1 VIHLGYSGR
10 NTAPQYEIADFLTP
24 AICRQLGVHCA
35 LIPDHLALRNLG
47 PLSDPPEQ
55 PSMVA
60 AAMPMMALRML
71 SAVKIIP
78 VSCYLFLANVF
89 ENQCEVVILRNHHLP
104 SMLHC

>member
-1 VIHLGYSGR
+1 VP
-10 NTAPQYEIADFLTP
+10 T
-24 AICRQLGVHCA
+24 
-35 LIPDHLALRNLG
+35 LRNLG
-47 PLSDPPEQ
+47 PLSDPPVQ

-71 SAVKIIP
+71 SAVKFIP
-78 VSCYLFLANVF
+78 VSCYFFLANVF